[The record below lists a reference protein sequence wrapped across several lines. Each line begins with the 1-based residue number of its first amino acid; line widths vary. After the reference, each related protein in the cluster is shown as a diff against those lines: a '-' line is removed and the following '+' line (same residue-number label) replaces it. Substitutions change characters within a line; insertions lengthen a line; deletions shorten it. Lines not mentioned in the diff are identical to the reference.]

1 MSLYEGAVKRPI
13 LTVLCFIAIAIFGI
27 YSYTKLPID
36 QLPDIETNTVMVYTY
51 YAGVDAQE
59 IENNVTKVIEGTLN
73 SCKYLKHITSKSADN
88 TSIITLE
95 FEYGHDIDDLTNDV
109 RDKLG
114 MISMQLPD
122 GVSDP
127 ILFKFDTS
135 MMPILMLAVTAEQ
148 SSSALYKLLEEN
160 VTNPLARVP
169 GVGTVSIVGAP
180 QREIYV
186 YCDPQK
192 LEGYNLTV
200 EAISGI
206 IAAENRNLSGG
217 SIDIGNETYTLR
229 IKGEFDDPMEMENF
243 IIASVG
249 GRNIYLKDVAKVV
262 DTNQE
267 KAQESY
273 TNGKRGASIMI
284 QKQSG
289 ANTVEICRKVNKMLP
304 ELQKNLPNDIKI
316 STINDGSL
324 DIIMM
329 VNALAETILL
339 ALLFVVV
346 IVYLFTGRWR
356 ATIVIALTIPISLL
370 VSFIYLAVSGG
381 SLNVIS
387 LLCLTIAIGMVVDDA
402 IVVLENTTTYIDR
415 GADPKQ
421 AAIHA
426 TNEVALSVMA
436 STLTIVAVFFPL
448 TLVNGMAGVLF
459 KQLGWIMCVVIA
471 MSLIISITLT
481 PMLCS
486 KMLRLQ
492 RKQTKLHEIIYTP
505 IQKVLDA
512 LDNWYTKRINW
523 CTRHRKTIVCACLLI
538 FGASLF
544 TGRFIKTE
552 FFPSAEGNRISATLT
567 LPMNTSAERAK
578 EIASDLSEMWNR
590 KYGNDIVIVNYSVGA
605 ADEDNAYAAM
615 RTNGNNIISFTLT
628 LKRLAERSQ
637 SLAVLMDKIRADI
650 ALVPEVEKSVVNTG
664 SMGMGSSSSAKFE
677 VYGYDFNE
685 SDKVAKEFLEK
696 IKLSSSVGEAYMSRD
711 QYLPKYQV
719 DFDREKL
726 SMNGLSMSTAGSFL
740 RNRIYGA
747 IATYFREDGEEYKV
761 MVKYAP
767 EFRQDM
773 SDIENIL
780 LYGSGNSAIRVKDVA
795 QVNEYFAP
803 PTIERKD
810 RQRVNTITCMPSS
823 DAVLSDIV
831 EAGQQI
837 LSEMNIPL
845 GVSVIVAGDYEEQ
858 QKSFKDMG
866 MLALIILMLVFI
878 VMAAQFESLTMPFI
892 IMFSIPFALS
902 GVMVG
907 LALTNTT
914 LNLMSALGAV
924 MLIGIVVKNGIV
936 LIDYTRLCR
945 ERGLSAIQSAIKAAR
960 SRLRPVLMT
969 SLTTI
974 LGMVPMAM
982 SKGEGAE
989 MWVPLGVA
997 AIGGMIFSTL
1007 VTLVIV
1013 PSLYCITQGISI
1025 KKERRKHAKQIAM
1038 NKYWEENKSK
1048 FIYDKTANK

>member
-36 QLPDIETNTVMVYTY
+36 QLPDIETNTIMVYTY

-95 FEYGHDIDDLTNDV
+95 FEYGHNIDDLTNDV

-148 SSSALYKLLEEN
+148 SSSALYKLLDEN
-160 VTNPLARVP
+160 IANPLARVP
-169 GVGTVSIVGAP
+169 GVGTVSITGAP

-200 EAISGI
+200 EAISNI
-206 IAAENRNLSGG
+206 IAVENRNLSGG
-217 SIDIGNETYTLR
+217 TIDIGNETYSLR

-249 GRNIYLKDVAKVV
+249 GKNIYLKDVAKVV

-273 TNGKRGASIMI
+273 TNSQRGASIMI

-289 ANTVEICRKVNKMLP
+289 ANTVEICRKINKMLP
-304 ELQKNLPNDIKI
+304 DLMKNLPNDIKI

-339 ALLFVVV
+339 ALLFVVI

-459 KQLGWIMCVVIA
+459 KQLGWIMCVIIA

-492 RKQTKLHEIIYTP
+492 RKQTKLHEVIYTP
-505 IQKVLDA
+505 VKKVLDA
-512 LDNWYTKRINW
+512 LDDWYSKRISW
-523 CTRHRKTIVCACLLI
+523 CTRHRKTVIFVCILI
-538 FGASLF
+538 FAGSLF
-544 TGRFIKTE
+544 TGKFIKTE
-552 FFPSAEGNRISATLT
+552 FFPSSEGNRISATLT
-567 LPMNTSAERAK
+567 MPMNTSVEHAK
-578 EIASDLSEMWNR
+578 QIASELSDKWQQ
-590 KYGNDIVIVNYSVGA
+590 KYADDITIINYSVGA
-605 ADEDNAYAAM
+605 ADEDNAFAAM
-615 RTNGNNIISFTLT
+615 RTNGSNIITFTIT
-628 LKRLAERSQ
+628 LKRLAERTQKLS
-637 SLAVLMDKIRADI
+637 VLMDKMRADI
-650 ALVPEVEKSVVNTG
+650 AMVPEIEKSIVNTG

-685 SDKVAKEFLEK
+685 SDKVAKEFLA
-696 IKLSSSVGEAYMSRD
+696 KLKDVPAVGEAYMSRD

-726 SMNGLSMSTAGSFL
+726 AMNGLNMSTAGSFL

-780 LYGSGNSAIRVKDVA
+780 LYGSGNSAVRVKDVA

-831 EAGQQI
+831 EAGQKI
-837 LSEMNIPL
+837 LSEMTIPL

-866 MLALIILMLVFI
+866 LLALIILMLVFI

-907 LALTNTT
+907 LSITHTT

-982 SKGEGAE
+982 SKGEGAS

-1013 PSLYCITQGISI
+1013 PSLYCVTQGVSI
-1025 KKERRKHAKQIAM
+1025 KKARRKHAKQIAM
-1038 NKYWEENKSK
+1038 NRYWEENKSK

>member
-544 TGRFIKTE
+544 TGKFIKTE

-685 SDKVAKEFLEK
+685 SDKVAKEFIEK
-696 IKLSSSVGEAYMSRD
+696 IKLSPSVGEAYMSRD

>member
-1 MSLYEGAVKRPI
+1 MSLYESAVKRPI

-36 QLPDIETNTVMVYTY
+36 QLPDIETNTVMIYTY

-59 IENNVTKVIEGTLN
+59 VENNVTKVLEGTLN
-73 SCKYLKHITSKSADN
+73 SCKFLKHITSKSSDN

-135 MMPILMLAVTAEQ
+135 MMPILMLAVTANQ
-148 SSSALYKLLEEN
+148 SSSALYKLLDEN
-160 VTNPLARVP
+160 VSNPLARIP

-200 EAISGI
+200 EAISNV
-206 IAAENRNLSGG
+206 IAAENRNLTGG
-217 SIDIGNETYTLR
+217 TLDIGNETYSLR
-229 IKGEFDDPMEMENF
+229 IKGEFEDPSEIEDF
-243 IIASVG
+243 VIASIG

-267 KAQESY
+267 KSQESY
-273 TNGKRGASIMI
+273 TNGRRGATIMI

-289 ANTVEICRKVNKMLP
+289 ANTVEICRKVKSMLP
-304 ELQKNLPNDIKI
+304 ELQKSLPNDIEI
-316 STINDGSL
+316 STINDGSE
-324 DIIMM
+324 DIVMM
-329 VNALAETILL
+329 IDALAETILL
-339 ALLFVVV
+339 ALLFVV
-346 IVYLFTGRWR
+346 IVVYVFTGRWR

-370 VSFIYLAVSGG
+370 ASFIYLAVSGG

-459 KQLGWIMCVVIA
+459 KQLGWIMCVIIA
-471 MSLIISITLT
+471 MSLLISITLT

-492 RKQTKLHEIIYTP
+492 RKQNKVHKVIYTP
-505 IQKVLDA
+505 IQKTLNA
-512 LDNWYTKRINW
+512 LDGWYSKRINW
-523 CTRHRKTIVCACLLI
+523 CVRHRKSVIAVCLLI
-538 FGASLF
+538 FAASLF
-544 TGRFIKTE
+544 TGKYIKSE
-552 FFPSAEGNRISATLT
+552 FFPASESNRIQATLT
-567 LPMNTSAERAK
+567 LPMNTSTERSK
-578 EIASDLSEMWNR
+578 VIASQLLDLWTEEFGDNI
-590 KYGNDIVIVNYSVGA
+590 KVLNYSVGS
-605 ADEDNAYAAM
+605 ADEDNAFAAM
-615 RTNGNNIISFTLT
+615 RSNGSNIITFTLT
-628 LKRLAERSQ
+628 LRHLEERTMRS
-637 SLAVLMDKIRADI
+637 AVIMDKIRADL
-650 ALVPEVEKSVVNTG
+650 AQVPEVERSIVNTG
-664 SMGMGSSSSAKFE
+664 SMGMGSSSSANFE
-677 VYGYDFNE
+677 VYGYDFDE
-685 SDKVAKEFLEK
+685 SDKVAREFLEK
-696 IKLSSSVGEAYMSRD
+696 IKQVPAVGEAYMSRD

-726 SMNGLSMSTAGSFL
+726 AMNGLNVSTAGSFL

-747 IATYFREDGEEYKV
+747 VATYFREDGEEYKV

-767 EFRQDM
+767 EFRQNM
-773 SDIENIL
+773 SDLENIL

-831 EAGQQI
+831 DAGNQI

-845 GVSVIVAGDYEEQ
+845 GVSVTIAGDYEEQ
-858 QKSFKDMG
+858 QKSFADMG
-866 MLALIILMLVFI
+866 LLAMIILMLVFI
-878 VMAAQFESLTMPFI
+878 VMASQFESLTMPFI

-907 LALTNTT
+907 LAMTGTT
-914 LNLMSALGAV
+914 LNIMSALGAV

-945 ERGLSAIQSAIKAAR
+945 ERGLSAIQSAVKAAR

-974 LGMVPMAM
+974 LGMVPMAT
-982 SKGEGAE
+982 SKGEGSE
-989 MWVPLGVA
+989 MWIPLGVA

-1013 PSLYCITQGISI
+1013 PSLYCVTQGVSV
-1025 KKERRKHAKQIAM
+1025 KKSRRKHAKQLKLNA
-1038 NKYWEENKSK
+1038 YWEENKNV
-1048 FIYDKTANK
+1048 FIYDKTAKQ

>member
-36 QLPDIETNTVMVYTY
+36 QLPDIETNTIMVYTY

-95 FEYGHDIDDLTNDV
+95 FEYGHNIDDLTNDV

-148 SSSALYKLLEEN
+148 SSSALYKLLDEN
-160 VTNPLARVP
+160 IANPLARVP
-169 GVGTVSIVGAP
+169 GVGTVSITGAP

-200 EAISGI
+200 EAISNI
-206 IAAENRNLSGG
+206 IAVENRNLSGG
-217 SIDIGNETYTLR
+217 TIDIGNETYSLR

-249 GRNIYLKDVAKVV
+249 GKNIYLKDVAKVV

-273 TNGKRGASIMI
+273 TNSQRGASIMI

-289 ANTVEICRKVNKMLP
+289 ANTVEICRKINKMLP
-304 ELQKNLPNDIKI
+304 DLMKNLPNDIKI

-339 ALLFVVV
+339 ALLFVVI

-459 KQLGWIMCVVIA
+459 KQLGWIMCVIIA

-492 RKQTKLHEIIYTP
+492 RKQTKLHEVIYTP
-505 IQKVLDA
+505 VKKVLDA
-512 LDNWYTKRINW
+512 LDDWYSKRISW
-523 CTRHRKTIVCACLLI
+523 CTRHRKTVIFVCILI
-538 FGASLF
+538 FAGSLF
-544 TGRFIKTE
+544 TGKFIKTE
-552 FFPSAEGNRISATLT
+552 FFPSSEGNRISATLT
-567 LPMNTSAERAK
+567 MPMNTSVEHAK
-578 EIASDLSEMWNR
+578 QIASELSDKWQQ
-590 KYGNDIVIVNYSVGA
+590 KYADDITIINYSVGA
-605 ADEDNAYAAM
+605 ADEDNAFAAM
-615 RTNGNNIISFTLT
+615 RTNGSNIITFTIT
-628 LKRLAERSQ
+628 LKRLAERTQKLS
-637 SLAVLMDKIRADI
+637 VLMDKIRADI
-650 ALVPEVEKSVVNTG
+650 AMVPEIEKSIVNTG

-685 SDKVAKEFLEK
+685 SDKVAKEFLA
-696 IKLSSSVGEAYMSRD
+696 KLKDVPAVGEAYMSRD

-726 SMNGLSMSTAGSFL
+726 AMNGLNMSTAGSFL

-780 LYGSGNSAIRVKDVA
+780 LYGSGNSAVRVKDVA

-831 EAGQQI
+831 EAGQKI
-837 LSEMNIPL
+837 LSEMTIPL
-845 GVSVIVAGDYEEQ
+845 GVSIIVAGDYEEQ

-866 MLALIILMLVFI
+866 LLALIILMLVFI

-907 LALTNTT
+907 LSITHTT

-982 SKGEGAE
+982 SKGEGAS

-1013 PSLYCITQGISI
+1013 PSLYCVTQGVSI
-1025 KKERRKHAKQIAM
+1025 KKARRKHAKQIAM
-1038 NKYWEENKSK
+1038 NRYWEENKSK

>member
-36 QLPDIETNTVMVYTY
+36 QLPDIETNTIMVYTY

-95 FEYGHDIDDLTNDV
+95 FEYGHNIDDLTNDV

-148 SSSALYKLLEEN
+148 SSSALYKLLDEN
-160 VTNPLARVP
+160 IANPLARVP
-169 GVGTVSIVGAP
+169 GVGTVSITGAP

-200 EAISGI
+200 EAISNI
-206 IAAENRNLSGG
+206 IAVENRNLSGG
-217 SIDIGNETYTLR
+217 TIDIGNETYSLR

-249 GRNIYLKDVAKVV
+249 GKNIYLKDVAKVV

-273 TNGKRGASIMI
+273 TNSQRGASIMI

-289 ANTVEICRKVNKMLP
+289 ANTVEICRKINKMLP
-304 ELQKNLPNDIKI
+304 DLMKNLPNDIKI

-339 ALLFVVV
+339 ALLFVVI

-459 KQLGWIMCVVIA
+459 KQLGWIMCVIIA
-471 MSLIISITLT
+471 MSLLISITLT

-492 RKQTKLHEIIYTP
+492 RKQTKLHEVIYTP
-505 IQKVLDA
+505 VKKVLDA
-512 LDNWYTKRINW
+512 LDDWYSKRISW
-523 CTRHRKTIVCACLLI
+523 CTRHRKTVIFVCILI
-538 FGASLF
+538 FAGSLF
-544 TGRFIKTE
+544 TGKFIKTE
-552 FFPSAEGNRISATLT
+552 FFPSSEGNRISATLT
-567 LPMNTSAERAK
+567 MPMNTSVEHAK
-578 EIASDLSEMWNR
+578 QIASELSDKWQQ
-590 KYGNDIVIVNYSVGA
+590 KYADDITIINYSVGA
-605 ADEDNAYAAM
+605 ADEDNAFAAM
-615 RTNGNNIISFTLT
+615 RTNGSNIITFTIT
-628 LKRLAERSQ
+628 LKRLAERTQKLS
-637 SLAVLMDKIRADI
+637 VLMDKMRADI
-650 ALVPEVEKSVVNTG
+650 AMIPEIEKSIVNTG
-664 SMGMGSSSSAKFE
+664 GMGMGSSSSAKFE

-685 SDKVAKEFLEK
+685 SDKVAKEFLA
-696 IKLSSSVGEAYMSRD
+696 KLKDVPAVGEAYMSRD

-726 SMNGLSMSTAGSFL
+726 AMNGLNMSTAGSFL

-780 LYGSGNSAIRVKDVA
+780 LYGSGNSAVRVKDVA

-831 EAGQQI
+831 EAGQKI
-837 LSEMNIPL
+837 LSEMTIPL

-866 MLALIILMLVFI
+866 LLALIILMLVFI

-907 LALTNTT
+907 LSITHTT

-982 SKGEGAE
+982 SKGEGAS

-1013 PSLYCITQGISI
+1013 PSLYCVTQGVSI
-1025 KKERRKHAKQIAM
+1025 KKARRKHAKQIAM
-1038 NKYWEENKSK
+1038 NRYWEENKSK

>member
-36 QLPDIETNTVMVYTY
+36 QLPDIETNTIMVYTY

-95 FEYGHDIDDLTNDV
+95 FEYGHNIDDLTNDV

-148 SSSALYKLLEEN
+148 SSSALYKLLDEN
-160 VTNPLARVP
+160 IANPLARVP
-169 GVGTVSIVGAP
+169 GVGTVSITGAP

-200 EAISGI
+200 EAISNI
-206 IAAENRNLSGG
+206 IAVENRNLSGG
-217 SIDIGNETYTLR
+217 TIDIGNETYSLR

-249 GRNIYLKDVAKVV
+249 GKNIYLKDVAKVV

-273 TNGKRGASIMI
+273 TNSQRGASIMI

-289 ANTVEICRKVNKMLP
+289 ANTVEICRKINKMLP
-304 ELQKNLPNDIKI
+304 DLMKNLPNDIKI

-339 ALLFVVV
+339 ALLFVVI

-459 KQLGWIMCVVIA
+459 KQLGWIMCVIIA

-492 RKQTKLHEIIYTP
+492 RKQTKLHEVIYTP
-505 IQKVLDA
+505 VKKVLDA
-512 LDNWYTKRINW
+512 LDDWYSKRISW
-523 CTRHRKTIVCACLLI
+523 CTRHRKTVIFVCILI
-538 FGASLF
+538 FAGSLF
-544 TGRFIKTE
+544 TGKFIKTE
-552 FFPSAEGNRISATLT
+552 FFPSSEGNRISATLT
-567 LPMNTSAERAK
+567 MPMNTSVEHAK
-578 EIASDLSEMWNR
+578 QIASELSDKWQQ
-590 KYGNDIVIVNYSVGA
+590 KYADDITIINYSVGA
-605 ADEDNAYAAM
+605 ADEDNAFAAM
-615 RTNGNNIISFTLT
+615 RTNGSNIITFTIT
-628 LKRLAERSQ
+628 LKRLAERTQKLS
-637 SLAVLMDKIRADI
+637 VLMDKMRADI
-650 ALVPEVEKSVVNTG
+650 AMVPEIEKSIVNTG

-685 SDKVAKEFLEK
+685 SDKVAKEFLA
-696 IKLSSSVGEAYMSRD
+696 KLKDVPAVGEAYMSRD

-726 SMNGLSMSTAGSFL
+726 AMNGLNMSTAGSFL

-780 LYGSGNSAIRVKDVA
+780 LYGSGNSAVRVKDVA

-831 EAGQQI
+831 EAGQKI
-837 LSEMNIPL
+837 LSEMTIPL
-845 GVSVIVAGDYEEQ
+845 GVSIIVAGDYEEQ

-866 MLALIILMLVFI
+866 LLALIILMLVFI

-907 LALTNTT
+907 LSITHTT

-982 SKGEGAE
+982 SKGEGAS

-1013 PSLYCITQGISI
+1013 PSLYCVTQGVSI
-1025 KKERRKHAKQIAM
+1025 KKARRKHAKQIAM
-1038 NKYWEENKSK
+1038 NRYWEENKSK